1 MRYRPYLIF
10 PFPSSLP
17 TERARTDEWDGNI
30 LRYTNNALYRI
41 YLAQRDTRF
50 KFLIARSYP
59 PKGAERRIFSFSFR
73 TNPSNEIAASFHGTL
88 SLPSSSFSP
97 FSFSFS
103 LSFFP
108 FFKEKPQRT
117 ASETERGGGGGR
129 KKQYAVGR
137 SRGGVQTPA
146 SPISRLVV
154 KHRALGRFRGAARLC
169 RCFRPRRGFYTARI
183 YTEQD
188 EKADHLSSIEIRGQ
202 PTRGKRDRI
211 VKLRVL
217 ALAALRS
224 SSTMLARCT
233 QDRASP
239 EGDR

>member
-1 MRYRPYLIF
+1 MGWKYLTLHEQRVISNISRPKGHAFQIPHHILRKGPNGGFSLSRFARIPRTKSPPRSTERSLF
-10 PFPSSLP
+10 PLPPFLPFLFPS
-17 TERARTDEWDGNI
+17 
-30 LRYTNNALYRI
+30 
-41 YLAQRDTRF
+41 
-50 KFLIARSYP
+50 
-59 PKGAERRIFSFSFR
+59 
-73 TNPSNEIAASFHGTL
+73 L
-88 SLPSSSFSP
+88 SLFSP
-97 FSFSFS
+97 FSKKS
-103 LSFFP
+103 P
-108 FFKEKPQRT
+108 IARRT

>member
-1 MRYRPYLIF
+1 MGWKYLTLHEQRVI
-10 PFPSSLP
+10 S
-17 TERARTDEWDGNI
+17 NI
-30 LRYTNNALYRI
+30 SR
-41 YLAQRDTRF
+41 
-50 KFLIARSYP
+50 
-59 PKGAERRIFSFSFR
+59 PKGHAFQILHRTIISSERGR
-73 TNPSNEIAASFHGTL
+73 TEDFLFLVSHESLERNRRHGTL
-88 SLPSSSFSP
+88 SLPSSFFSP

-108 FFKEKPQRT
+108 FFREKPQRT

>member
-1 MRYRPYLIF
+1 MNGMEISYVTRTTRYIEYISPKGTRVSNSSSHDHILRKEPNGGFSLSRFARIPRTKSPPRSTERSLF
-10 PFPSSLP
+10 PLPPFLPFLFPS
-17 TERARTDEWDGNI
+17 
-30 LRYTNNALYRI
+30 
-41 YLAQRDTRF
+41 
-50 KFLIARSYP
+50 
-59 PKGAERRIFSFSFR
+59 
-73 TNPSNEIAASFHGTL
+73 L
-88 SLPSSSFSP
+88 SLFSP
-97 FSFSFS
+97 FSKKS
-103 LSFFP
+103 P
-108 FFKEKPQRT
+108 IARRT

-239 EGDR
+239 GDR